1 MDYNTLLNMTP
12 IDLAIWLEKEYASTL
27 PSNIDSMEE
36 MKKVN
41 TQLSKLANSY
51 SFVMQL
57 LTYTKIQVRQEKRK
71 GKEKKENYE
80 DMIDRRDTLQNTAD
94 ILKMQYQTLSRMITV
109 KKEINDEL
117 RMSSMM

>member
-41 TQLSKLANSY
+41 TQLSR
-51 SFVMQL
+51 

-71 GKEKKENYE
+71 GKENKENYE

>member
-12 IDLAIWLEKEYASTL
+12 INLAIWLEKEYASTL

-41 TQLSKLANSY
+41 TQLSRLANSY

-71 GKEKKENYE
+71 GKENKENYE

>member
-71 GKEKKENYE
+71 GKENKENYE

>member
-41 TQLSKLANSY
+41 TQLSRLANSY

-71 GKEKKENYE
+71 GKENKENYE

-94 ILKMQYQTLSRMITV
+94 ILKMQYQTLSRMLTV
-109 KKEINDEL
+109 KKGSNDEL

>member
-1 MDYNTLLNMTP
+1 MDHNTLLNMTP

-41 TQLSKLANSY
+41 TQLSRLANSY

-71 GKEKKENYE
+71 GKENKENYE

>member
-12 IDLAIWLEKEYASTL
+12 IDLAVWLEKEYASTL

-41 TQLSKLANSY
+41 TQLSRLANSY

-71 GKEKKENYE
+71 GKENKENYE

>member
-12 IDLAIWLEKEYASTL
+12 INLAIWLEKEYASTL

-71 GKEKKENYE
+71 GKENKENYE

>member
-1 MDYNTLLNMTP
+1 
-12 IDLAIWLEKEYASTL
+12 
-27 PSNIDSMEE
+27 MEE

-41 TQLSKLANSY
+41 TQLSRLANSY

-71 GKEKKENYE
+71 GKENKENYE

>member
-12 IDLAIWLEKEYASTL
+12 IDLAMWLEKEYASTL

-41 TQLSKLANSY
+41 TQLSRLANSY

-71 GKEKKENYE
+71 GKENKENYE

>member
-71 GKEKKENYE
+71 
-80 DMIDRRDTLQNTAD
+80 
-94 ILKMQYQTLSRMITV
+94 
-109 KKEINDEL
+109 
-117 RMSSMM
+117 